1 MTDFRFFA
9 TTPRNMESLLVDE
22 LGGLGCVNVTETR
35 AGAAFTASLEMA
47 YRACLWS
54 RVANTVLLELG
65 RFTADTA
72 GALYAAVRAIDW
84 HAHFDPGQTFAVD
97 FHSARSVIR
106 HSHFGALKVK
116 DAVVDQFRERT
127 GRRPSID
134 TDRPQIRI
142 NVYVLGEEATVSL
155 DLAGESLHRRGYRQ
169 QGVAAPLKENLAAA
183 ILLRSGWPEV
193 AAAGGSLVDPMCG
206 SGTLPVEAALIAAD
220 IAPGLRRDHWGFLA
234 WKHHDPAAWRTLVAE
249 AEERA
254 ARGLA
259 RMPDIRGYDHDAAAV
274 RVALANAARAGLQGR
289 LHVERRALGD
299 CAPVAA
305 SRPGLVVVNPPYG
318 ERLGADVD
326 LPALYRSL
334 GQVLKERF
342 DGWRAAVFT
351 ANPEL
356 GKSLG
361 LRARRMHSLYNGAL
375 ECKLLHFEVNP
386 EWYLSERRFPHPLP
400 PAERGEG
407 SAAFANRLKKNSR
420 QLERWRRRE
429 EVHCYR
435 LYDADLPEYAVAL
448 DVYEGERRWVH
459 VQEYEAPP
467 TVEARKARR
476 RLREALGVILD
487 VLEIPEEQLFFKVRR
502 QQKGRAQYGKLGET
516 RAFHEVREGAC
527 RFLVN
532 FEDYLDTGL
541 FLDHRITRRRL
552 AELAEARHFLNLFA
566 YTGTATVCAARGG
579 ALSTTTVDMSNTYLD
594 WARRNMALNGFD
606 GPAHAFVRTDCLEWL
621 SNGGD
626 RRRYGLIFLDPPSF
640 SASKRMAGSL
650 DVQRDHVAL
659 IRAAARLLEPGGVLV
674 FSNNLRRFRLDREA
688 LADLDVEDIT
698 RATLPPD
705 FARNPRI
712 HHCWEIR
719 PRMAGGGRAGP
730 VA

>member
-1 MTDFRFFA
+1 
-9 TTPRNMESLLVDE
+9 MESLLLDE
-22 LGGLGCVNVTETR
+22 LGALGCANVTETR
-35 AGAAFTASLEMA
+35 AGAAFTATLDVA
-47 YRACLWS
+47 YRVCLWS
-54 RVANTVLLELG
+54 RVANTVLLELA
-65 RFTADTA
+65 RFPADTA
-72 GALYAAVRAIDW
+72 GALYDGVRTIDW
-84 HAHFDPGQTFAVD
+84 HAHFDPEQTFAVD
-97 FHSARSVIR
+97 FHSARSAIR

-142 NVYVLGEEATVSL
+142 NVYVLGDEATVSL
-155 DLAGESLHRRGYRQ
+155 DLAGVSLHRRGYRQ

-183 ILLRSGWPEV
+183 ILLRAGWPEV

-220 IAPGLRRDHWGFLA
+220 IAPGLRRDYWGFLA
-234 WKHHDPAAWRTLVAE
+234 WKHHDATAWRALVAE
-249 AEERA
+249 AEERG

-259 RMPDIRGYDHDAAAV
+259 RLPDIRGYDHDAAAV
-274 RVALANAARAGLQGR
+274 RVALANVARAGLQGR
-289 LHVERRALGD
+289 LHVERRALED

-318 ERLGADVD
+318 ERLGADAD
-326 LPALYRSL
+326 LPALYRTL
-334 GQVLKERF
+334 GKVLKGRF

-351 ANPEL
+351 GNPEL

-361 LRARRMHSLYNGAL
+361 LRARRIHSLYNGAL
-375 ECKLLHFEVNP
+375 ECKVLHFEVNP
-386 EWYLSERRFPHPLP
+386 EWYLSERRFPQPLP
-400 PAERGEG
+400 AAGRGEG
-407 SAAFANRLKKNSR
+407 SAAFANRLKKNLR

-448 DVYEGERRWVH
+448 DVYEGDRRWVH

-502 QQKGRAQYGKLGET
+502 QQKGCAQYEKLGET

-541 FLDHRITRRRL
+541 FLDHRVTRRRL
-552 AELAEARHFLNLFA
+552 AEMAEGRHFLNLFA
-566 YTGTATVCAARGG
+566 YTGTASVCAARGG

-606 GPAHAFVRTDCLEWL
+606 GPANVFVRADCLEWL
-621 SNGGD
+621 SSGRE

-640 SASKRMAGSL
+640 SASKRMEGSL
-650 DVQRDHVAL
+650 DVQRDHVSL

-674 FSNNLRRFRLDREA
+674 FSNNLRRFRLDRES
-688 LADLDVEDIT
+688 LADLDIEDIT

-719 PRMAGGGRAGP
+719 PRTAGAGRSGS